1 MNHYFTVMLIPDQG
15 KGVRSFRVPKILFRT
30 LAFILVILIVV
41 FSVLAYDYQEIL
53 KQVYENRH
61 LTIENRQLKKQIQ
74 LFNMKINS
82 LTDDIERIQT
92 FEKKLRIISGIE
104 QIDLTRP
111 LKQKEDNK
119 QTSLKENTNS
129 KVDLKIIKY
138 PEQFKNGP
146 EFIQLQELYEQKIA
160 TALGLQIGHIY
171 TREWSN
177 LTKRSFL
184 LADQYAEFDYKFKIL
199 KDHVDDLEIDI
210 HKLDQFLLDK
220 SSFLRSTPTL
230 MPTKGW
236 VTSYY
241 GPRISPTSRRLK
253 MHEGI
258 DIGAKSG
265 TPIIAPAD
273 GIVTYAGRKLGFG
286 NFIQLDHGYGVETIY
301 AHAKK
306 LSVEQGITVSRG
318 ERLATIGS
326 TGYSTGPHVHY
337 EVRVHGTPVDPLFF
351 ILD

>member
-1 MNHYFTVMLIPDQG
+1 MGHYFTVMLIPDQG
-15 KGVRSFRVPKILFRT
+15 RGVRSFRVPKILFRT
-30 LAFILVILIVV
+30 LAFIAIVLVVL
-41 FSVLAYDYQEIL
+41 FSVFAYDYQAIL

-82 LTDDIERIQT
+82 LTEDIERIQT

-104 QIDLTRP
+104 QINMAKP
-111 LKQKEDNK
+111 LQQKEQNEQVSIEK
-119 QTSLKENTNS
+119 NLNPKI
-129 KVDLKIIKY
+129 DLKIIKD
-138 PEQFKNGP
+138 PEKFKKSS
-146 EFIQLQELYEQKIA
+146 EFTELQELYEQKIA

-171 TREWSN
+171 TREWN
-177 LTKRSFL
+177 KLTKRGFL
-184 LADQYAEFDYKFKIL
+184 LADQYAEFDYKFNIL
-199 KDHVDDLEIDI
+199 KDHIEDLEIDI

-220 SSFLRSTPTL
+220 NSFLSSTPTL
-230 MPTKGW
+230 LPTKGW
-236 VTSYY
+236 ITSYY
-241 GPRISPTSRRLK
+241 GPRISPTSKRLK

-273 GIVTYAGRKLGFG
+273 GVVTYSGRKLGFG
-286 NFIQLDHGYGVETIY
+286 NFVQLNHGYGVETIY
-301 AHAKK
+301 AHAKI
-306 LSVEQGITVSRG
+306 LSVEKGITVSRG
-318 ERLATIGS
+318 DKLATIGS